1 MKKISIIGM
10 GYVGLPLAISFQK
23 YFKITGFDIN
33 KNRIQSLKKGIDE
46 NKEFSKKRINFCKNL
61 IFTNEERLISNS
73 DIFIITVPTPIFE
86 NKKPDLTFL
95 KKACLLVGRNIKKN
109 NIVVFESTVYPGC
122 TEEYCAKILEKTS
135 KKKLNKD
142 FFLAYSPERI
152 NVGDKKNT
160 LENIIKIV
168 GASNKK
174 TLRVVTEIY
183 SKIIKPGVFKCESIK
198 VAESAKAIENAQ
210 RDINIAFVNEVGKIC
225 KKLNINLNS
234 VLKAASTKWNF
245 LNFKPGLVGGHCIG
259 VDPYYLRYIA
269 KKNGIR
275 PQVIDSGRYTN
286 DNMYKVFANDFLKK
300 LSKKNNIR
308 HKILVLGIAFK
319 ENTNDLR
326 NSKVFDLCDYFRSK
340 GNNVF
345 VYDPLIKS
353 KLINKNFKFYN
364 NLKFQ
369 ENFDGIFFA
378 VPHDE
383 ILNNLMKINK
393 FLKNET
399 IIYDLKSVIP
409 DTLKFKKNV
418 KIIGF

>member
-10 GYVGLPLAISFQK
+10 GYVGLPLAKALQK
-23 YFKITGFDIN
+23 YFLVTGYDN
-33 KNRIQSLKKGIDE
+33 SVL
-46 NKEFSKKRINFCKNL
+46 RINELYKAYDRNNQFTKKQLLSSKNL
-61 IFTNEERLISNS
+61 FFSNKQDDLDNT
-73 DIFIITVPTPIFE
+73 DIFIVTVPTPIYK
-86 NKKPDLTFL
+86 NKFPDLRHLANACKTIG
-95 KKACLLVGRNIKKN
+95 KKIKKK
-109 NIVVFESTVYPGC
+109 NIIIFESTVYPGC
-122 TEEYCAKILEKTS
+122 TENFCAKILENISGKIY
-135 KKKLNKD
+135 NKD

-160 LENIIKIV
+160 LEKITKIV

-174 TLRVVTEIY
+174 TLNFVSKIY
-183 SKIIKPGVFKCESIK
+183 SKIIKSGVFKCESIK

-269 KKNGIR
+269 KKNGIK

-286 DNMYKVFANDFLKK
+286 DSMYKVFANDFLKQ
-300 LSKKNNIR
+300 LNKKNNIR
-308 HKILVLGIAFK
+308 HKILILGIAFK

-326 NSKVFDLCDYFRSK
+326 NSKVFDLCEYLRSK
-340 GNNVF
+340 GNNIF

-353 KLINKNFKFYN
+353 RLKNKNFKFYN

-369 ENFDGIFFA
+369 GNFDGVFFA
-378 VPHDE
+378 VPHDK
-383 ILNNLMKINK
+383 ILNNLLKINK

-399 IIYDLKSVIP
+399 IIYDLKSVIS
-409 DTLKFKKNV
+409 DTLKFKKDV